1 MVIKV
6 CKTTEW
12 SDRDWETYVIGYNE
26 VFGTDET
33 IADFKNKYFSVCKGY
48 SLHSLLV
55 SNEGDVVGG
64 ISIIPCNYRCHQ
76 GFFLNGLA
84 VDVFIRESF
93 RTDPLML
100 RKLYKQL
107 VVTLKEEG
115 FEVVTAV
122 PNATAYPYWKN
133 IVKWKDIGEISYWII
148 PVKIN
153 KILNF
158 IFCGWLFEGLTWI
171 YLFCVFCLSY
181 LVALGKGKAKDYTY
195 KIDKDDRYIQN
206 KFHGTKYINF
216 SMQNIFCSYRIVN
229 EEGIKTAYIIEATLE
244 GKRSIKAFLKVIKV
258 ILQQNVDL
266 IIYVGKMGLFQLLF
280 IKVPKRLEP
289 KKLPLMCDVLIPNDK
304 FSDIYDINNWD
315 FGFLNYDVR

>member
-26 VFGTDET
+26 VFRTDET
-33 IADFKNKYFSVCKGY
+33 IADFKNKYFSVYKGY

-55 SNEGDVVGG
+55 SDEGDVVGG
-64 ISIIPCNYRCHQ
+64 ITIIPCNYSCHQ

-93 RTDPLML
+93 RIDPLML

-107 VVTLKEEG
+107 VGTLKEEG
-115 FEVVTAV
+115 VEVVTAV

-153 KILNF
+153 KILNLK
-158 IFCGWLFEGLTWI
+158 FCGWLFEGLTWI
-171 YLFCVFCLSY
+171 YLFCILGLSY
-181 LVALGKGKAKDYTY
+181 LVSLGKGKAKDYIY
-195 KIDKDDRYIQN
+195 EIDKNDRYIQN
-206 KFHGTKYINF
+206 KFHGIKYTNF
-216 SMQNIFCSYRIVN
+216 SIQNIFYSYRIVN
-229 EEGIKTAYIIEATLE
+229 EEGVETAYIIEATQG
-244 GKRSIKAFLKVIKV
+244 GKRSVKAFLKVIKV

-266 IIYVGKMGLFQLLF
+266 IIYVGKMGLFQTLF

-304 FSDIYDINNWD
+304 FSDIYDMNNWD
-315 FGFLNYDVR
+315 FGLLNYDVR